1 MNETYT
7 QNVYIDDSLEELYE
21 KASDPSIEIDEIE
34 ELAENDSY
42 LVRRNIATNPSTPV
56 TVLVKLSEDNQEMVR
71 EAVAKNS
78 NTPSNLLEKLAKD
91 LHWKVRIEAESNE
104 NFPNHVKTVER
115 LFHET
120 LLRDLRNLKGKE
132 INEQIL
138 IISQIKKYFEEFPYV
153 SPDNHHDWDYE
164 SIEFE
169 DFADYLDNPI
179 MAACRE
185 IASTS
190 QNEEVLTALVDIAS
204 LDSGRYADFLINQG
218 EWVDYDSIGF
228 SLISNPNSSS
238 KILETIANNPAIAQD
253 DQEDSFRDSCELFLE
268 HENTSAKVIEQI
280 IMSLTSDRNEYLA
293 IRAIKHPKAD
303 PELLA
308 NLLDEEFRGWYQHVF
323 EKEVLPVILCQ
334 HQLPR
339 EKVVDFLEH
348 ENEEIALIARILLA
362 SRRDTPI
369 TELAVF
375 AIDEDIDV
383 RSAAFNNPKATE
395 EIRASAVLL
404 GINK

>member
-1 MNETYT
+1 M
-7 QNVYIDDSLEELYE
+7 YIDDSLEELYE
-21 KASDPSIEIDEIE
+21 KASDPSIDIDEIE

-56 TVLVKLSEDNQEMVR
+56 TLLVKLSEDNQEMVR

-78 NTPSNLLEKLAKD
+78 NTPPNLLEKLAKD

-204 LDSGRYADFLINQG
+204 LDSGRYADFLNNQG
-218 EWVDYDSIGF
+218 KWVDYDSIGF
-228 SLISNPNSSS
+228 SLISNPNSSI
-238 KILETIANNPAIAQD
+238 KILEAIANNLGINQNDEESDCFD
-253 DQEDSFRDSCELFLE
+253 DFCEVFLE
-268 HENTSAKVIEQI
+268 HENTSANVIEQI
-280 IMSLTSDRNEYLA
+280 IMSLTSDRNEYFA

-303 PELLA
+303 SELLA
-308 NLLDEEFRGWYQHVF
+308 NLLDKEFRGWYQHVF

-348 ENEEIALIARILLA
+348 ENEEIALIARIILA
-362 SRRDTPI
+362 SRRDTPNS
-369 TELAVF
+369 ELAVF

-395 EIRASAVLL
+395 EIRASAALL
-404 GINK
+404 GINE